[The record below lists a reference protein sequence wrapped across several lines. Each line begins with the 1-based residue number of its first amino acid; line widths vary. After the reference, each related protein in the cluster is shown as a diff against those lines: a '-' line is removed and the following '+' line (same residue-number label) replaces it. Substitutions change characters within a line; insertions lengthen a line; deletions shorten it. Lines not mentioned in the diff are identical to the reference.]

1 MTYQT
6 GRNVQI
12 NYKVESAFNTL
23 PGASGGKAFRP
34 TGGGLQLNKQVFA
47 SQEIRRDGLQVM
59 GRHGSRSVQGS
70 LNGELS
76 LGTFDD
82 FFQAVMR
89 DTWDAGLSITQANM
103 TSITTGT
110 NTIVAAAGSWLT
122 EGIRVGDIVRLA
134 NHAQAGNNSR
144 NLTVTGVTAS
154 TITVAET
161 LTADASADTSFT
173 LTRAKKLARLA
184 DTSYT
189 DRTFT
194 IEEYGVDVDLS
205 EVYTGCV
212 INSVRLQLQPNGM
225 ISVNFGI
232 VGADGA
238 ANASGS
244 SPYFTSPSITTSL
257 PMVGV
262 DAKLYKGGVA
272 VTDLTGLDLTI
283 ALNAG
288 GVPVIGSYV
297 TPAMFTNTMAV
308 TGTLSAVRKDL
319 QNLTDFINETEFSI
333 GIVCVE
339 NESEPKDFFNIHLPS
354 VKFAD
359 VNKNELG
366 SNGPRIETLPL
377 LVGIDPTR
385 ASAYDATAVTFQTS
399 AA

>member
-1 MTYQT
+1 MAYQT
-6 GRNVQI
+6 GRNQQI
-12 NYKVESAFNTL
+12 NYKVEGTFNTL
-23 PGASGGKAFRP
+23 PGGTGGKAFRP
-34 TGGGLQLNKQVFA
+34 TGGGLNLSKQTFA
-47 SQEIRRDGLQVM
+47 SQEIRRDGLQIM
-59 GRHGSRSVQGS
+59 GRHGSRSVAGS

-76 LGTFDD
+76 LGAFDD

-89 DTWDAGLSITQANM
+89 DTWDSALSITNTQM
-103 TSITTGT
+103 TSITTT
-110 NTIVAAAGSWLT
+110 TSTIVAAAGSWITQGL
-122 EGIRVGDIVRLA
+122 RVGDIIRLT

-144 NLTVTGVTAS
+144 NLTITALTAS

-161 LTADASADTSFT
+161 LTADAVADSSFT
-173 LTRAKKLARLA
+173 VTRPKKLARLA

-194 IEEYGVDVDLS
+194 IEEYGVDIDQS

-212 INSVRLQLQPNGM
+212 INSARVQLQPNGM
-225 ISVNFGI
+225 VAVSFGI
-232 VGADGA
+232 VGADA
-238 ANASGS
+238 TANASGS
-244 SPYFTSPSITTSL
+244 SPYFTSPTVTTAL

-272 VTDLTGLDLTI
+272 VADLTSFEVTV

-297 TPAMFTNTMAV
+297 TPSMFTNTMSV
-308 TGTLSAVRKDL
+308 TGSISAVRKDL
-319 QNLTDFINETEFSI
+319 QNLSDFIAETQFSI
-333 GIVCVE
+333 GVTCVE
-339 NESEPKDFFNIHLPS
+339 NESEPKDFFSIFLPS

-366 SNGPRIETLPL
+366 ANGPRIETLPL

-385 ASAYDATAVTFQTS
+385 TSEHTATAIVFQTS

>member
-1 MTYQT
+1 MAYQT

-34 TGGGLQLNKQVFA
+34 TGGGLQLSKQVFS

-59 GRHGSRSVQGS
+59 GRHGSRSVAGS

-76 LGTFDD
+76 LGSFDD

-89 DTWDAGLSITQANM
+89 DTWDSPLSITQAAM
-103 TSITTGT
+103 TSITTT
-110 NTIVAAAGSWLT
+110 TSTIVAAAGSWITQGL
-122 EGIRVGDIVRLA
+122 RVGDIIRLT

-144 NLTVTGVTAS
+144 NLTITALTAS

-173 LTRAKKLARLA
+173 VTRPKKLKRLA

-212 INSVRLQLQPNGM
+212 INSARIQLQPNGM
-225 ISVNFGI
+225 VAVNFGI
-232 VGADGA
+232 VGADA
-238 ANASGS
+238 TANASGS
-244 SPYFTSPSITTSL
+244 SPYFTSPTITTSL

-262 DAKLYKGGVA
+262 DAKLYKAGVA
-272 VTDLTGLDLTI
+272 VADLTSLDITV
-283 ALNAG
+283 AVNAG

-308 TGTLSAVRKDL
+308 TGTMSAVRKDL

-333 GIVCVE
+333 GITCVE
-339 NESEPKDFFNIHLPS
+339 NESEPKDFFSIFMPS

-366 SNGPRIETLPL
+366 ANGPRIETLPL

-385 ASAYDATAVTFQTS
+385 ASEYDATSICFQTS

>member
-1 MTYQT
+1 MPYQT

-12 NYKVESAFNTL
+12 SYKAESVFNTL
-23 PGASGGKAFRP
+23 PGATGGKTFRPVSGGMN
-34 TGGGLQLNKQVFA
+34 LNKQTFA
-47 SQEIRRDGLQVM
+47 SAEVRRDGLQIM
-59 GRHGSRSVQGS
+59 GRHGSRSTEGT
-70 LNGELS
+70 LNAELS
-76 LGTFDD
+76 LGSFDD

-89 DTWDAGLSITQANM
+89 DTWDSPLNITQSTM
-103 TSITTGT
+103 TSITTT
-110 NTIVAAAGSWLT
+110 TSTIVAAAGSWIAQGL
-122 EGIRVGDIVRLA
+122 RVGDIIRLT
-134 NHAQAGNNSR
+134 NHASTGNNNR
-144 NLTVTGVTAS
+144 NLTITALTAS

-161 LTADASADTSFT
+161 LTLNASADTSFEIA
-173 LTRAKKLARLA
+173 RPKKLKRLA
-184 DTSYT
+184 DTLYT

-212 INSVRLQLQPNGM
+212 INSARIQLQPNGM
-225 ISVNFGI
+225 IQVSFGI

-238 ANASGS
+238 VNNAGG
-244 SPYFTSPSITTSL
+244 SPYFTTPTTTTSL

-272 VTDLTGLDLTI
+272 VADLTSFELTI

-308 TGTLSAVRKDL
+308 TGSISAVRKDL
-319 QNLTDFINETEFSI
+319 QNMTDFINETQFSL
-333 GIVCVE
+333 GVTCVE
-339 NESEPKDFFNIHLPS
+339 NESEPRDFFNIFLPS
-354 VKFAD
+354 VKFSD
-359 VNKNELG
+359 VNKSELG
-366 SNGPRIETLPL
+366 GNGPRIETLPI

-385 ASAYDATAVTFQTS
+385 TSEWDATAVCFQTS